1 MEKIL
6 IIEDDSK
13 IAAALEVRFRAS
25 NFHPLI
31 ANDAVQAARMAK
43 INQPDL
49 IILDISLPAGNG
61 LTLAERFHKADATRS
76 VPIIFLTASKDPRLR
91 QRAMELNAIGLFEK
105 PYDIEELIAVIQ
117 GALHADI
124 AHTGNWPSERPM
136 AAKWFPRYS
145 RRILIVED
153 DERIAMAL
161 GLRFKAAGY
170 ETEVTFDALL
180 GLHSAVRR
188 PPDLLLLDISMP
200 AGNGFVVAE
209 RIHKLLSP
217 QPPIIFLTAS
227 KRRDIRERAQ
237 KLGAAAY
244 FEKPYEATDLL
255 VAVDKILNAQ
265 PATA

>member
-1 MEKIL
+1 
-6 IIEDDSK
+6 
-13 IAAALEVRFRAS
+13 
-25 NFHPLI
+25 
-31 ANDAVQAARMAK
+31 
-43 INQPDL
+43 
-49 IILDISLPAGNG
+49 
-61 LTLAERFHKADATRS
+61 
-76 VPIIFLTASKDPRLR
+76 
-91 QRAMELNAIGLFEK
+91 
-105 PYDIEELIAVIQ
+105 
-117 GALHADI
+117 
-124 AHTGNWPSERPM
+124 
-136 AAKWFPRYS
+136 
-145 RRILIVED
+145 
-153 DERIAMAL
+153 MAL

-217 QPPIIFLTAS
+217 QPSIIFLTAS
-227 KRRDIRERAQ
+227 KRRDIRERAH

-255 VAVDKILNAQ
+255 AAVDKILNAQ